1 MSGLEV
7 NIPAHSAGEMIA
19 STGGYV
25 IRWNG
30 RSRLADIYS
39 AWSWNA
45 RVATLASGGVVIH
58 HGELDSVEVV
68 EWDDQ
73 TGEPVDG
80 GSVLDYVD
88 RVDLLEVL
96 ERWIGG
102 RS

>member
-1 MSGLEV
+1 MSGLEI

-25 IRWNG
+25 IRWNRRG
-30 RSRLADIYS
+30 RLADIYS

-45 RVATLASGGVVIH
+45 RVATLASGGVVLD
-58 HGELDSVEVV
+58 HGPLESVEVC
-68 EWDDQ
+68 EWDFQIGAPAND
-73 TGEPVDG
+73 VD
-80 GSVLDYVD
+80 LDYLD

-102 RS
+102 QS